1 MRSRGATSRR
11 RRPIGSAATRP
22 GRPTTA
28 SKISSED
35 RHGSRLPDVEIPRR
49 TPQVLAA
56 ADHHRHCAH
65 RRALGSR
72 PRLGRGAVHLHLVL
86 MKILRIS
93 AYYHDAAAA
102 LLIDGQVAA
111 AAQEERFTRREHD
124 SSFPHHAIR
133 ACLEATGTRAAE
145 IATLAFYD

>member
-1 MRSRGATSRR
+1 MRLAAATSPPRR
-11 RRPIGSAATRP
+11 RTGSAATRP

-28 SKISSED
+28 SQISSED

-56 ADHHRHCAH
+56 ADHHRHRAH
-65 RRALGSR
+65 RRAAGPR
-72 PRLGRGAVHLHLVL
+72 PGLGRGAVHLHPVL
-86 MKILRIS
+86 MKTLGIS

-111 AAQEERFTRREHD
+111 AAQADRFT
-124 SSFPHHAIR
+124 
-133 ACLEATGTRAAE
+133 
-145 IATLAFYD
+145 